1 MTLLEAAKVL
11 GVTGFQELYKI
22 HRAKPENNHKRIRLE
37 TQSLQLPSS
46 SYACKVESE
55 QTRDNNIEEALAN
68 VKTEIT
74 EEDSKDS
81 QPQNLLHSAPIL
93 QLPSDPGPLMF
104 PDPYSF
110 CSRCKDV
117 FDKRAN
123 PIPCIKCNLWFHLK
137 CRGGHSC

>member
-55 QTRDNNIEEALAN
+55 QTRDNNIEKVLAN

-74 EEDSKDS
+74 EEGS

-93 QLPSDPGPLMF
+93 QLPLDP
-104 PDPYSF
+104 
-110 CSRCKDV
+110 
-117 FDKRAN
+117 
-123 PIPCIKCNLWFHLK
+123 
-137 CRGGHSC
+137 